1 MNDWIIDADGDLRF
15 DAPDGTSQHILASDF
30 EFDADAAADIDCGHD
45 HLGRLSPIDAVVAM
59 DKLEQLVRDGLRW
72 RQLYQAATAGHAA
85 SPGFGAGLLA
95 VGSAMAELLE
105 QADPAEKIAWR
116 AA

>member
-72 RQLYQAATAGHAA
+72 RQLYQAGTAAQNG
-85 SPGFGAGLLA
+85 GGCIDGLLA
-95 VGSAMAELLE
+95 VGVTMGELLE

-116 AA
+116 APA